1 MLVAFA
7 NTAGGDLYIGVD
19 NDGRPVGVDC
29 PERIIRNIAT
39 AARRICPS
47 MIGCISA
54 EVLRENEIAVVH
66 VHVTAGNLR
75 PYSMIPDR
83 PEGVYVR
90 TESASVPASLA
101 DIARIVRDTPITP
114 FEAQPSAVQTLSFNA
129 MNAFCAQAGVII
141 PPKRELRYGLWSGTL
156 GCWTNLALLCS
167 DQSSTELILTEFADD
182 AMHTVVRTL
191 KIKGSIFKALRA

>member
-1 MLVAFA
+1 
-7 NTAGGDLYIGVD
+7 
-19 NDGRPVGVDC
+19 
-29 PERIIRNIAT
+29 
-39 AARRICPS
+39 

-141 PPKRELRYGLWSGTL
+141 PPEKRAAVRTL
-156 GCWTNLALLCS
+156 ERDSRLL
-167 DQSSTELILTEFADD
+167 DQSSPTLLRSELNRA
-182 AMHTVVRTL
+182 HPYGVR
-191 KIKGSIFKALRA
+191 